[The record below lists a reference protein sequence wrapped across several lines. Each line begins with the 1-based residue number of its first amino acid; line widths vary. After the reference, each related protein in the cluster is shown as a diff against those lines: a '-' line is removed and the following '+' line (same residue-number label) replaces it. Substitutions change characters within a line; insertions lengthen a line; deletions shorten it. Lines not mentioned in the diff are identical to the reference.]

1 MVGIG
6 PGGRQD
12 RTHRAERAIA
22 CADVILGYRP
32 YLELIAD
39 LTAGKD
45 LRPSGMRQEVARVD
59 EALDEACAGRR
70 VVLVSSGDAGI
81 YGMAGVALERA
92 HERNL
97 TVPIETV
104 AGVTASSAAA
114 ALLGA
119 PLMLDFVTLSLSDL
133 LVPWDTIVRRLEL
146 AAEADF
152 VIALY
157 NPRSRTRTTQFSEAR
172 AILLRHR
179 SPSTPVGL
187 ARGMG
192 HVDESHR
199 LTTLGD
205 LKEEE
210 VDMRTIVIV
219 GNSTT
224 RSTSHRMFTP
234 RGYFKREP

>member
-1 MVGIG
+1 
-6 PGGRQD
+6 
-12 RTHRAERAIA
+12 
-22 CADVILGYRP
+22 
-32 YLELIAD
+32 
-39 LTAGKD
+39 
-45 LRPSGMRQEVARVD
+45 MRQEVSRVD
-59 EALDEACAGRR
+59 EALDETIAGRR

-92 HERNL
+92 GERNV
-97 TVPIETV
+97 TVPIEIV

-119 PLMLDFVTLSLSDL
+119 PLMLDFATLSLSDL
-133 LVPWDTIVRRLEL
+133 LVPWETITRRLEL

-157 NPRSRTRTTQFSEAR
+157 NPRSRTRTLRFSEAR

-179 SPSTPVGL
+179 SPKTPVGL

-192 HVDESHR
+192 HPDESHR

-205 LKEEE
+205 LDEQI
-210 VDMRTIVIV
+210 VDMRTIVVV

-224 RSTSHRMFTP
+224 RATAQWMFTP
-234 RGYFKREP
+234 RGYFRRDP

>member
-1 MVGIG
+1 
-6 PGGRQD
+6 
-12 RTHRAERAIA
+12 
-22 CADVILGYRP
+22 VILGYRP
-32 YLELIAD
+32 YLELISD
-39 LTAGKD
+39 LTVGKD

-59 EALDEACAGRR
+59 EALDEACAGAR

-97 TVPIETV
+97 SVPIETV
-104 AGVTASSAAA
+104 PGVTASSAAA

-133 LVPWDTIVRRLEL
+133 LVPWATIVRRLEL
-146 AAEADF
+146 AAQGDLVVA
-152 VIALY
+152 IY
-157 NPRSRTRTTQFSEAR
+157 NPRSRTRTAQFSEAR
-172 AILLRHR
+172 TILLRHR

-187 ARGMG
+187 ARAMG
-192 HVDESHR
+192 HGDESHR

-205 LKEEE
+205 LNEDD

-224 RSTSHRMFTP
+224 RATSHQMYTP
-234 RGYFKREP
+234 RGYFQREP